1 MFISWY
7 LKKYIMWKSRQQ
19 VLVFKL
25 FLKSESNS
33 FYGRIKQSKIWQP
46 SSISKKY
53 LLLSRG
59 WILLLAGSSGVSR
72 QSESLIQYFN
82 FYMIE
87 LEICTFTIISIN
99 YCLQI
104 ALPKADAFNDH
115 ILKYLT
121 GKTWKAS

>member
-1 MFISWY
+1 
-7 LKKYIMWKSRQQ
+7 
-19 VLVFKL
+19 
-25 FLKSESNS
+25 
-33 FYGRIKQSKIWQP
+33 
-46 SSISKKY
+46 
-53 LLLSRG
+53 
-59 WILLLAGSSGVSR
+59 
-72 QSESLIQYFN
+72 
-82 FYMIE
+82 MIE